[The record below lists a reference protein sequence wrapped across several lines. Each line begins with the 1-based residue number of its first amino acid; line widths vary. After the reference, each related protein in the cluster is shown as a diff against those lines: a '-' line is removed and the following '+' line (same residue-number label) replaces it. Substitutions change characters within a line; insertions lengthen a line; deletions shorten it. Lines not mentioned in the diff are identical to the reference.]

1 MQGRVPSSAAQETGH
16 RLGGGRLGGG
26 LGGRHQEGAAVDPR
40 GFPMG
45 IELQQKP
52 KGGFHQQ
59 RFRMILSWILDYSFW
74 IKLIFVDDMFVISCF
89 FFTMFNYGFWYVLDM
104 VNTWK
109 KRGSMLESIL
119 DWTWKWEND
128 GTWLVKFNNTHNR
141 WETEDRRPKR
151 ILFDGHASLRHC
163 RRQIGNW
170 SALFD
175 RFCSPAVVWLRNLN
189 LIETNISVIGLV
201 RKRVTKG
208 IHSSMC

>member
-74 IKLIFVDDMFVISCF
+74 IKLILVDDMFVISCF
-89 FFTMFNYGFWYVLDM
+89 FSDCLTMVFDM
-104 VNTWK
+104 
-109 KRGSMLESIL
+109 
-119 DWTWKWEND
+119 
-128 GTWLVKFNNTHNR
+128 F
-141 WETEDRRPKR
+141 
-151 ILFDGHASLRHC
+151 
-163 RRQIGNW
+163 
-170 SALFD
+170 
-175 RFCSPAVVWLRNLN
+175 
-189 LIETNISVIGLV
+189 
-201 RKRVTKG
+201 
-208 IHSSMC
+208 